1 MKAKFSFFCIIVA
14 TILFISCSKDKDS
27 TSVNSDPNS
36 YIPLTLGNMWIYKT
50 PNMSL
55 TDGIKQIITG
65 TITKNGKTYFLLV
78 NTKEDSVFLR
88 KDDKGNIVK
97 LVNGTETIIV
107 PANPVVDHS
116 WISGDS
122 IDSLIVI
129 KNDAVVNAYN
139 DLLEI
144 LTYQR
149 ENQNLVSK
157 DFYKRGVGII
167 RNITYSTSATGDSTI
182 TTLNSYELK

>member
-14 TILFISCSKDKDS
+14 TILFTSCSKDKDS

-50 PNMSL
+50 SDMSL
-55 TDGIKQIITG
+55 TEGIKQIITG

-78 NTKEDSVFLR
+78 NSKQDSVFLR
-88 KDDKGNIVK
+88 KDDKGNIIK
-97 LVNGTETIIV
+97 LINGAETIIV
-107 PANPVVDHS
+107 PVNLVVGHS

-122 IDSLIVI
+122 IDSLVVH
-129 KNDAVVNAYN
+129 KNDAVVNAYTN
-139 DLLEI
+139 LLEI

-149 ENQNLVSK
+149 EDQQLVSK
-157 DFYKRGVGII
+157 DFYKRGVGLI
-167 RNITYSTSATGDSTI
+167 RNTYFSKTDSTT